1 MNASGY
7 ESSGSGQYS
16 LSVLADRLAVCRLSP
31 RADIPDW
38 ARPAELLSITRTQ
51 SELSIVCSQR
61 FLPFDVQAE
70 RDWRAFEVKGPLDFS
85 LVGVLAGLATTLAQA
100 GISIF
105 ALSTY
110 DTDYLLVKD
119 ADFERAALALTAA
132 GHTIVG

>member
-1 MNASGY
+1 MR
-7 ESSGSGQYS
+7 
-16 LSVLADRLAVCRLSP
+16 VLVDRLAVCRLSS

-61 FLPFDVQAE
+61 FLPSDVQAE
-70 RDWRAFEVKGPLDFS
+70 RDWRAFEVKGPLDFN

-132 GHTIVG
+132 GHTIVGQ

>member
-16 LSVLADRLAVCRLSP
+16 LNVLADRLAVCRLSP